1 SSLMDGS
8 SSSNVSRTSS
18 NVVATSASPSR
29 TASAAVSCPPT
40 SIKESKKSF
49 SSSEAE
55 EKSSSSIKCF
65 AGNKYPDVEPLSEN
79 AHTLPSKS
87 SSESIPESSRTT
99 YCALY
104 VPDPSRMDF
113 KITFT
118 SYCSLANTYPKAGI
132 NAI

>member
-1 SSLMDGS
+1 MGSLLLMCHVHHQMS
-8 SSSNVSRTSS
+8 LQHQRHLQEQLVLQYHVHLLQLKNQKSHFQVL
-18 NVVATSASPSR
+18 
-29 TASAAVSCPPT
+29 
-40 SIKESKKSF
+40 KQKK
-49 SSSEAE
+49 
-55 EKSSSSIKCF
+55 
-65 AGNKYPDVEPLSEN
+65 NQDVEPLSEN
-79 AHTLPSKS
+79 DHTLPSKS